1 MTEPRPRTR
10 EHQSSCVD
18 KEHSDNNQTQHD
30 AKKIEY
36 MDYKNCNTAPN
47 TRPVTTDEQV
57 RANIK
62 DDRVDDEDLR
72 LAFILRAHHDS
83 LA

>member
-1 MTEPRPRTR
+1 
-10 EHQSSCVD
+10 
-18 KEHSDNNQTQHD
+18 
-30 AKKIEY
+30 

>member
-1 MTEPRPRTR
+1 MSSPRPTTR
-10 EHQSSCVD
+10 EQQHRGSSDD
-18 KEHSDNNQTQHD
+18 KEHSDQTQHD

-47 TRPVTTDEQV
+47 TRPVTTDEKV
-57 RANIK
+57 RASIK

-72 LAFILRAHHDS
+72 
-83 LA
+83 